1 MALSLGL
8 DPYDNKYLI
17 LGAVLGAG
25 AGYAMKLGTVP
36 TLAVAAVSGVAASKF
51 RQEWR
56 TNLAPVWHPFAP
68 PPDNPTPPPRDPN
81 TTYVPGRI
89 VLHL

>member
-8 DPYDNKYLI
+8 DPYDNKWLI
-17 LGAVLGAG
+17 LGAVVGGA
-25 AGYAMKLGTVP
+25 AAYAMKLGTVP

-56 TNLAPVWHPFAP
+56 TNLAPVSHPFAP
-68 PPDNPTPPPRDPN
+68 PPNNPPPPRDPH

>member
-8 DPYDNKYLI
+8 DPYDNKWLL

-25 AGYAMKLGTVP
+25 AGYAMKLGTVQ
-36 TLAVAAVSGVAASKF
+36 TIGVAALSGVAASKF

-56 TNLAPVWHPFAP
+56 TNLAPVSHPFAP
-68 PPDNPTPPPRDPN
+68 PPNNPPPPRDPH
-81 TTYVPGRI
+81 TTYVPGGI